1 MTKVRGVRGAITVR
15 DNSEEE
21 ILVATGEMLRK
32 LAEDNGLNPEEI
44 AGAIFTVSQDL
55 NAAFPAKAARQMGW
69 DLVPLMCATEIAVPG
84 SMCGVVRV
92 MVLWNTTK
100 SQAEIKHVYL
110 RDAVKLRPDL
120 SQGEK

>member
-21 ILVATGEMLRK
+21 ILVATREMLRK
-32 LAEDNGLNPEEI
+32 LTEDNGVNPEEI
-44 AGAIFTVSQDL
+44 AAAIFTVSQDL

-84 SMCGVVRV
+84 SMGGVVRV

-120 SQGEK
+120 TGGEK